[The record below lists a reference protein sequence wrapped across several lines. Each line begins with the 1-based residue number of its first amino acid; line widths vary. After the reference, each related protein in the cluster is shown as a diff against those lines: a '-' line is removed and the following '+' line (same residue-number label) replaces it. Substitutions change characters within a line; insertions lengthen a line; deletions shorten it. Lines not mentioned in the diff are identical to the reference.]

1 MQLTNL
7 FVFASTLAVTS
18 AFPARPRCSTNS
30 SATIT
35 AQATSTATSSATP
48 SATSVSNIAYVLPTN
63 GGATPLASP
72 PTGSV
77 LQHIAVG
84 HGIQNYTC
92 TAAGVNGT
100 SIGALAVLYDATS
113 LYPGSG
119 SDSLS
124 QADWDSLT
132 SKVLRTTSMPIDQ
145 SNGAASPFPA
155 DAALTVDGVAAPL
168 PYLARH
174 YFDSNKVPTFDLSPA
189 LFKGSKTTDILAPS
203 SSDKGLTDE
212 GAVDWLA
219 LSDAGGSVTI
229 NMVYRVLT
237 SGGFQG
243 ICAAAGDSQSVPYT
257 AMYWFYAPSA

>member
-1 MQLTNL
+1 MQLTSL
-7 FVFASTLAVTS
+7 FVFASALAVTS
-18 AFPARPRCSTNS
+18 AMPARPRCSNTTT
-30 SATIT
+30 ATATTT
-35 AQATSTATSSATP
+35 AQATP
-48 SATSVSNIAYVLPTN
+48 SPTSVSTNVAYTLPSN
-63 GGATPLASP
+63 GGTTPLASP

-77 LQHIAVG
+77 VQHIAVG
-84 HGIQNYTC
+84 HGVQNYTC
-92 TAAGVNGT
+92 TAAGANGT

-119 SDSLS
+119 SSALS
-124 QADWDSLT
+124 QADWDALT

-145 SNGAASPFPA
+145 SSGAASPFPA
-155 DAALTVDGVAAPL
+155 DAALTVEGVATPL

-174 YFDSNKVPTFDLSPA
+174 YFDSNKVPTFDLTPA

-203 SSDKGLTDE
+203 SADKGLTDE

-243 ICAAAGDSQSVPYT
+243 VCAAAGDSQSVPYT